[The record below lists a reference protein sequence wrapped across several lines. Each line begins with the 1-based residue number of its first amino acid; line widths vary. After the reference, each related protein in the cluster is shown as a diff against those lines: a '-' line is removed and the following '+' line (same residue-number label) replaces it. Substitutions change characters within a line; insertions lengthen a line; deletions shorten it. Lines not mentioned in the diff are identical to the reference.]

1 MEEIKAEHLKEL
13 IRKFPDVRVA
23 VVGDLMLD
31 TYTWGR
37 ASRLSPEAPV
47 PVVQSLRTT
56 SCLGGA
62 GNVMRN
68 IVSLGGQALAF
79 GITGQDSSAEEL
91 RSQLASCGID
101 QTGVLTDPGRP
112 TICKQRIM
120 AGSQQLLRLDYE
132 DPAPI
137 SDSLRLELYE
147 KVKKCLEEEEVH
159 ALVLEDYAKGLFSQ
173 EFAQKLVDLAVEK
186 GIPAILDPNPKNPM
200 RLKNLTLMKPNRA
213 EAYEFAAMRNPTE
226 NAKLEE
232 LQKVAEKIR
241 KEWQVKYL
249 LISLAEQGMALFMP
263 GGELHHIPTRAKEVY
278 DVSGAGDTVI
288 AASTLAL
295 CAAPDEPALAAEL
308 ANFAAGIVVGK
319 LGTAAV
325 TNAELSASF
334 NQ

>member
-1 MEEIKAEHLKEL
+1 METIKVEHLKEL
-13 IRKFPDVRVA
+13 VGKFPTVKAA

-31 TYTWGR
+31 TYTWGK

-47 PVVQSLRTT
+47 PVVQSLRRT

-68 IVSLGGQALAF
+68 IVSLGGKAIAF
-79 GITGQDSSAEEL
+79 GIIGNDAAGEEM
-91 RSQLASCGID
+91 RKEMEKCGIR
-101 QTGVLTDPGRP
+101 QEAVLIDPSRP

-132 DPAPI
+132 DLTPV
-137 SDSLRLELYE
+137 SETLRETLFE
-147 KVKKCLEEEEVH
+147 KVKKCLDEEEGIH
-159 ALVLEDYAKGLFSQ
+159 ALILEDYAKGLFSRD
-173 EFAQKLVDLAVEK
+173 FAQKLVDLAVEK

-213 EAYEFAAMRNPTE
+213 EAYEFAAMQNPPANT
-226 NAKLEE
+226 NKEE
-232 LQKVAEKIR
+232 LLKVAEKIR

-263 GGELHHIPTRAKEVY
+263 EGEMHLIPTRAKEVF

-295 CAAPDEPALAAEL
+295 SAAPDDPASAAEI

-325 TNAELSASF
+325 SWEELCRSF
-334 NQ
+334 E